1 MTKQDYTMRIYKAD
15 KRLTRVAKYGSRNQI
30 GWRCVGIYE
39 FSGRTEEGMERE
51 IRELRPLYPASQ
63 FKFEYEPAY
72 KTVKNLMTGK
82 DVKIAADTPWCCN
95 PASETYWSM

>member
-51 IRELRPLYPASQ
+51 IRELRPLYPAPQ